1 MNADPDLGGK
11 INADPDLGGKFYA
24 DPCGSGS
31 TDLHRGISLAGYL
44 PRQTRLRN
52 ISSWLPAQVDQ
63 VEEYLQLVTVPA
75 QVDQVEEYL
84 QLVTC
89 PGRLG

>member
-31 TDLHRGISLAGYL
+31 TDLVYSKYNFFKNSNTSRSFFAAGGRFPSL
-44 PRQTRLRN
+44 P
-52 ISSWLPAQVDQ
+52 
-63 VEEYLQLVTVPA
+63 
-75 QVDQVEEYL
+75 
-84 QLVTC
+84 
-89 PGRLG
+89 